1 MNQRRIKIS
10 VCGDKTV
17 IDVVRESLNTDK
29 FEILHSEN
37 IKKADI
43 IYWIYGKGP
52 SIRKYFLFWLKKDP
66 IIINHW
72 IGTDVIGEMEKNQL
86 HSRYGIRTFLQ
97 DCIVRWKMHKGGLI
111 NLAAAPWLVDELSKV
126 HIDATYL
133 PITTIDTKK
142 LGKVDI
148 QHVKDIDFFSYVPLR
163 SFDFYGGYKIIN
175 LAERWQEYT
184 FLIICSDQHQIPLD
198 FIEKMPKNVTVSPRV
213 ERSTLLEFFQ
223 RSKFFIRYTQHDG
236 ISLSVLEALYF
247 NLQVVW
253 TYDFP
258 YTRKIETQEKLSDSI
273 PSLVKSWHPNY
284 EGHTYV
290 NENFTIEKWRENFL
304 EIIQSKL
311 HQKNQN
317 N

>member
-1 MNQRRIKIS
+1 MNHRRIKIS

-17 IDVVRESLNTDK
+17 IDVVRESLNTINN
-29 FEILHSEN
+29 FEILNSEN
-37 IKKADI
+37 FKKSDI

-52 SIRKYFLFWLKKDP
+52 SIRKYFLFWIKKDP

-72 IGTDVIGEMEKNQL
+72 IGTDVIGEMERNQQ
-86 HSRYGIRTFLQ
+86 HSIYRIHNFLQ
-97 DCIVRWKMHKGGLI
+97 DCIFRWKMNKGGLI

-126 HIDATYL
+126 HINATYL
-133 PITTIDTKK
+133 PITTIDAQK
-142 LGKVDI
+142 LGEVDTR
-148 QHVKDIDFFSYVPLR
+148 HVKDIDFFSYVPLR
-163 SFDFYGGYKIIN
+163 SFDFYGGNKIVN
-175 LAERWQEYT
+175 LADRWQEYT

-247 NLQVVW
+247 NLQVLW

-284 EGHTYV
+284 EGHTFV
-290 NENFTIEKWRENFL
+290 IENFTIEKWREKFL
-304 EIIQSKL
+304 EVIQSKL
-311 HQKNQN
+311 HQKLQ
-317 N
+317 